1 MSSLT
6 DIDPR
11 DTRVVNSARHYAAVR
26 YIEQHAAMHLDDQQ
40 LLEACTVALVADH
53 QVPDAYTAHAVA
65 VAALAE
71 IQSRT
76 RPAWID
82 ISLSTSLVCRVV
94 DPVSGQVANFT
105 AAELIEIAHERATA
119 SDEVPSDAAHVRFR
133 RTLHS
138 RH

>member
-11 DTRVVNSARHYAAVR
+11 DARVVNSARHYAAVR
-26 YIEQHAAMHLDDQQ
+26 YIDQHAAMHLDDQQ
-40 LLEACTVALVADH
+40 LLEACAVALVADH
-53 QVPDAYTAHAVA
+53 QVPDAFTAHAIA

-71 IQSRT
+71 IQART
-76 RPAWID
+76 QPAWID

-105 AAELIEIAHERATA
+105 ASELMELAHERAKSA
-119 SDEVPSDAAHVRFR
+119 SEAPSEGASNRLMR
-133 RTLHS
+133 MLRSLN
-138 RH
+138 

>member
-11 DTRVVNSARHYAAVR
+11 DTRVVHSARHYAALQ
-26 YIEQHAAMHLDDQQ
+26 YLDQHAAMYLDDQQ
-40 LLEACTVALVADH
+40 LLHACTVALVADH
-53 QVPDAYTAHAVA
+53 QVPDAYTAHSVA

-71 IQSRT
+71 IHSRT

-82 ISLSTSLVCRVV
+82 ISLSTSLVCRVI

-105 AAELIEIAHERATA
+105 AAELIRIALERAQAITGA
-119 SDEVPSDAAHVRFR
+119 TPDGEAPRPPR
-133 RTLHS
+133 CIN
-138 RH
+138 